1 MSPIDKESEEYIQNL
16 EEKIVELSL
25 KLKQKNNQL
34 ISASKENKK
43 VLGKLTHNLKNPIGV
58 ISSFSEMMLEDLE
71 DYTPEKLTK
80 YLGAIKNSA
89 KFSINFLTSISKYT
103 QVKSSEFVLNLEKVN
118 LIELMD
124 NIVTKLAEK
133 ADNKNITILKK
144 YNKKELFLNI
154 DTSEMG
160 VALYNVL
167 DNAIRYSF
175 ENTTIT
181 IAINENNDKIE
192 IACLDEGIGISED
205 NLPHIFEPFFVVNTY
220 DNEKNK
226 CIGLG
231 LTIAKMIVEKHSGV
245 LRVKSKLNQGSEF
258 RIFYK
263 KA

>member
-34 ISASKENKK
+34 ITANKENQK

-80 YLGAIKNSA
+80 YLGAINNSA
-89 KFSINFLTSISKYT
+89 KFSINFLISISKYT
-103 QVKSSEFVLNLEKVN
+103 QVKSSEFELNLEKVN
-118 LIELMD
+118 LIELIE
-124 NIVTKLAEK
+124 NVISKLTKKAE
-133 ADNKNITILKK
+133 AKNITILKN
-144 YNKKELFLNI
+144 YSENELFQNI
-154 DTSEMG
+154 DVSEMG
-160 VALYNVL
+160 VALYNII
-167 DNAIRYSF
+167 DNAIRYSL

-181 IAINENNDKIE
+181 ITINQNNDKIE
-192 IACLDEGIGISED
+192 IICSDKGIGISED

-231 LTIAKMIVEKHSGV
+231 LTIAKLIVEKHSGA
-245 LRVKSKLNQGSEF
+245 LRVNSRLNEGSEF
-258 RIFYK
+258 RISYQSK
-263 KA
+263 